1 MHTSMQGMTLVEMM
15 VVLALIGIGMTIAT
29 PSFNAMIG
37 RNQAATQINEL
48 VSAINLARSEA
59 SKSSGSV
66 RVLAV
71 SGDED
76 FADGWCVVA
85 GTTADCTGT
94 VIRSF
99 PALTNV
105 VSVMSESASI
115 QFNSFG
121 EVNPATS
128 RNFIYCSEA
137 KKRVITITPVGRTSI
152 REAVTGSL
160 DPADDDC

>member
-66 RVLAV
+66 SVLAD

-76 FADGWCVVA
+76 FVGGWCVVA
-85 GTTADCTGT
+85 GTPADCTGA
-94 VIRSF
+94 VIRDF
-99 PALTNV
+99 PALINV
-105 VSVMSESASI
+105 VSVKSESASI

-121 EVNPATS
+121 ELNPAAARS
-128 RNFIYCSEA
+128 FKFCSEA
-137 KKRVITITPVGRTSI
+137 KERVITITPVGRSKI
-152 REAVTGSL
+152 ADAVAG
-160 DPADDDC
+160 DC

>member
-66 RVLAV
+66 SVLAKTP
-71 SGDED
+71 GAD
-76 FADGWCVVA
+76 FDFINGWCVVA
-85 GTTADCTGT
+85 GTPADCTGT
-94 VIRSF
+94 VIRDF
-99 PALTNV
+99 PALINV
-105 VSVMSESASI
+105 ASVKSESASI
-115 QFNSFG
+115 VFNSFG
-121 EVNPATS
+121 EVNPAAT
-128 RNFIYCSEA
+128 RTFKFCSEA
-137 KKRVITITPVGRTSI
+137 KKRVITITPVGRSKI
-152 REAVTGSL
+152 ADAVST
-160 DPADDDC
+160 DC